1 MWDNICVTWT
11 CYSNRCNS
19 IWNCVFLHQVWTA
32 GAYLRKSSARSHWEG
47 HIMVLLRPRAVVL
60 CGTQTGLPRHSTARP
75 SLAEEGECHL
85 SMTVWITSIGLS
97 HGCIIPARIS
107 GHCYSLSIIKACN
120 RDVTDSLQWYRK
132 AEVSSTWGLLHLT
145 VFTVSF
151 CWRGNAYSS
160 TLPCPQSS
168 PGLSGS
174 SQ

>member
-107 GHCYSLSIIKACN
+107 GHCYSLSNIKACN